1 MCIWPDQ
8 RMSTI
13 ATSND
18 GSATLELAEGAYDVI
33 VSAKGYLSMLIR
45 GVGVLG
51 GHKTDMMRGLIP
63 GEGHGEEEHPSTAV
77 GGYVRDRLGHP
88 LMNLLVQLVMQ
99 TKSIVDSGKTYASH
113 TDNRGAFVIH
123 GVTNGSYE
131 IVLRDS
137 IRLLAR
143 EPITVADVKHFVRHD
158 VTLLNS

>member
-1 MCIWPDQ
+1 MCVWPDK

-13 ATSND
+13 ATSGD

-51 GHKTDMMRGLIP
+51 GHKTDMMRGLVP

-88 LMNLLVQLVMQ
+88 LSNLLVQLVTQ
-99 TKSIVDSGKTYASH
+99 TRSLVETGKTYAGS
-113 TDNRGAFVIH
+113 TDNRGAFVVH
-123 GVTNGSYE
+123 GVSAGEYE
-131 IVLRDS
+131 IVLRTTN
-137 IRLLAR
+137 RLLAR
-143 EPITVADVKHFVRHD
+143 EPVRISDVKRFVRHD
-158 VTLLNS
+158 VTLLNA